1 MHYLFLE
8 ARWEFQRVNRDL
20 IFKSSNP
27 ICKFRG
33 VGKGGRMVNICCKN
47 TLMKCMVV
55 CSVSWLL
62 NRIETGADLVL
73 LQTLFLPASFLLKSQ
88 GIEHTTVQWLNTVWK
103 SFFHEQCQGSCH
115 NFLLVRYM
123 VSSI

>member
-1 MHYLFLE
+1 
-8 ARWEFQRVNRDL
+8 
-20 IFKSSNP
+20 
-27 ICKFRG
+27 
-33 VGKGGRMVNICCKN
+33 
-47 TLMKCMVV
+47 MKCMVV

-62 NRIETGADLVL
+62 NRIETGVDLVL

-88 GIEHTTVQWLNTVWK
+88 GIEHTTVQWLNTGCK
-103 SFFHEQCQGSCH
+103 SLFHEQCQGSCH